1 MWDEI
6 AELNKNMDI
15 NYPEDWRLL
24 EIIQSDPSNEYFDIT
39 STPEKED
46 ARTIIIKSMKDAVA
60 DINKRTEEGKGN
72 TWGAYKPLHIYHLTR
87 LPVFSEMDIA
97 ADGCPDAINATGYS
111 FGPSWRMIISLED
124 KVKGYAVYPGGQS
137 GNPSSAYYKNM
148 IETWTKGAYYDL
160 NFSSNMDEIKSK
172 KTQSIQLNP
181 KK

>member
-1 MWDEI
+1 
-6 AELNKNMDI
+6 
-15 NYPEDWRLL
+15 
-24 EIIQSDPSNEYFDIT
+24 
-39 STPEKED
+39 
-46 ARTIIIKSMKDAVA
+46 
-60 DINKRTEEGKGN
+60 
-72 TWGAYKPLHIYHLTR
+72 
-87 LPVFSEMDIA
+87 MDIA

-124 KVKGYAVYPGGQS
+124 KIKGYAVYPGGQS